1 MINYDT
7 LFDDENKDI
16 LAKLEAESVGI
27 LGRLDN
33 KEGVGNAGIE
43 ALRTNKSF
51 EEISQQK
58 WNTFSFGGGGGN
70 DEPQYPQP
78 CEALPFDDDFYKGGI
93 NYYKL
98 VQYIKTEY
106 NQIFDSTNFEGIAVN
121 NTSTTSSPTTGVPV
135 TSYYTTIENVPFSY
149 SDNIGNS
156 VVTNLSGRLNTRK
169 CFLELK
175 APNLQWG
182 WWFTLDSKNKEIAL
196 GIEYYYKGT
205 YKQKRDLLSTPQLN
219 DYTIENKYKAI
230 IITTPNINDFVGL
243 ISDIY
248 GKDTEKNIK
257 QAIIEEYISVLKD
270 CNNGKELKFLYN
282 NIPDFVLEDIK
293 NNKKIGVETLWDH
306 MIMLTEYDDTGFLSN
321 FKDASAAL
329 IKVLQA
335 VGDSKILYTKFSAD
349 PTLIRRIY
357 YNLDGSSNV
366 SQLGLNEKGAL
377 VMAQVPVKNR
387 ILFADFLTALCVA
400 NKNEGLI
407 DSKKTFYYG
416 KEYKFDANVTGYN
429 ENNDEFFLKQL
440 KKVTRNEILIIP
452 DDLPSKVERIPI
464 ETSSFEET
472 DEGAYYK
479 PLELVNLVDTDTN
492 DAPRTVPAILIK
504 ALSDE
509 EEWKQIDKNIRIGFD
524 ILALV
529 VGIIVVATTGNPA
542 LFALAVA
549 DIGLAGIDIGVQALH
564 DELAATEKGRA
575 FLEVWEKVY
584 LVGNLITAGPALI
597 GSIFKAGTLLL
608 RAVETAKNFNVR
620 NFVMACFTKIIIERN
635 IANFAKGS
643 IEVFAD
649 LNKEFGRGSTLSVR
663 LANLQKEGILF
674 FKGVFE
680 GNAVKQFCLF
690 FEGKILSIGD
700 LRKIIEDVAEIA
712 RTKGANLLEK
722 INEFLFFLRK
732 EKTLVNTSAKIGEE
746 ATAES
751 IKWGTVKMKLH
762 PRFEE
767 IMKFLKERKV
777 ELVEIENVAKDVGY
791 TETRVYDKFDNLL
804 RVEKK
809 LEWYPEMRFLD
820 LEHEVD
826 HIIQFEKNLQGKFC
840 TDMKKILGE
849 ARTPKDYTNS
859 KLGFTTRL
867 QKEFLEYDVRAR
879 EIIRLKERSIIS
891 KLLDEHLVGLQ
902 KVIDDYNFWYKKA
915 GLSERRIFVEWK
927 NKYFPDFKE
936 LSVKD
941 LN

>member
-1 MINYDT
+1 
-7 LFDDENKDI
+7 LHF
-16 LAKLEAESVGI
+16 
-27 LGRLDN
+27 
-33 KEGVGNAGIE
+33 
-43 ALRTNKSF
+43 
-51 EEISQQK
+51 
-58 WNTFSFGGGGGN
+58 
-70 DEPQYPQP
+70 
-78 CEALPFDDDFYKGGI
+78 
-93 NYYKL
+93 
-98 VQYIKTEY
+98 
-106 NQIFDSTNFEGIAVN
+106 
-121 NTSTTSSPTTGVPV
+121 
-135 TSYYTTIENVPFSY
+135 
-149 SDNIGNS
+149 
-156 VVTNLSGRLNTRK
+156 
-169 CFLELK
+169 
-175 APNLQWG
+175 
-182 WWFTLDSKNKEIAL
+182 
-196 GIEYYYKGT
+196 
-205 YKQKRDLLSTPQLN
+205 LSTPQLN
-219 DYTIENKYKAI
+219 DYTIEDKYKAI
-230 IITTPNINDFVGL
+230 VITTPSINDFVGL

-257 QAIIEEYISVLKD
+257 DGIIKEYTTLLKNT
-270 CNNGKELKFLYN
+270 CGAVELKFLYE
-282 NIPDFVLEDIK
+282 NIPDFVIDDIK
-293 NNKKIGVETLWDH
+293 TYGDIRIDILWEH
-306 MIMLTEYDDTGFLSN
+306 LLILTDYDDTGKLSN
-321 FKDASAAL
+321 FKDASSAL
-329 IKVLQA
+329 INVLRA
-335 VGDSKILYTKFSAD
+335 IGDSKTLYKKFVAD
-349 PTLIRRIY
+349 PILIKRIY
-357 YNLDGSSNV
+357 KNLDGSSAV
-366 SQLGLNEKGAL
+366 SELGLNEKKEL

-387 ILFADFLTALCVA
+387 ILFANFLTALCVA

-416 KEYKFDANVTGYN
+416 KQYKFDANVLGYN
-429 ENNDEFFLKQL
+429 ENDDEFFLKQL
-440 KKVTRNEILIIP
+440 KEVTRNGVEIIP
-452 DDLPSKVERIPI
+452 DDLPSKTERIHI
-464 ETSSFEET
+464 QISSFEEM
-472 DEGAYYK
+472 DDGAYYK
-479 PLELVNLVDTDTN
+479 PLELVTLVDTETN

-509 EEWKQIDKNIRIGFD
+509 AEWQVIDRNIRIGFD
-524 ILALV
+524 ILALIL
-529 VGIIVVATTGNPA
+529 GIIVVATTSNPA
-542 LFALAVA
+542 LFALSVA
-549 DIGLAGIDIGVQALH
+549 DISLAAIDIGVQELH
-564 DELAATEKGRA
+564 EQLAATEKGRK
-575 FLEVWEKVY
+575 FLEAWEKVY

-597 GSIFKAGTLLL
+597 GSIFKAGTTLL
-608 RAVETAKNFNVR
+608 RAVETVKNSNIR

-643 IEVFAD
+643 LEVVAD
-649 LNKEFGRGSTLSVR
+649 LNKEFGGGSTLSVR

-746 ATAES
+746 ATAQS

-777 ELVEIENVAKDVGY
+777 ELVEIEDIAKDVGY
-791 TETRVYDKFDNLL
+791 TETMIYDKFDKLL

-809 LEWYPEMRFLD
+809 LEWHPEMRFLD

-826 HIIQFEKNLQGKFC
+826 HIIQFEKNLEGKFC

>member
-7 LFDDENKDI
+7 LFDDENKDL
-16 LAKLEAESVGI
+16 LAKLEAESAGI

-33 KEGVGNAGIE
+33 KEGFGNTGIE
-43 ALRTNKSF
+43 TLRTNKSF

-58 WNTFSFGGGGGN
+58 WNAFNFGGGGGN
-70 DEPQYPQP
+70 DEPQFPQP

-98 VQYIKTEY
+98 VQYLKTQY
-106 NQIFDSTNFEGIAVN
+106 NQIFDSAEFEGIAVN
-121 NTSTTSSPTTGVPV
+121 NTSTTSSPTTGIPV

-149 SDNIGNS
+149 TDNIGNS

-182 WWFTLDSKNKEIAL
+182 WWFTLDKKNKEIAL

-205 YKQKRDLLSTPQLN
+205 YNKKRDVLSTPQLN

-270 CNNGKELKFLYN
+270 CNNGKQLKFLYN

-366 SQLGLNEKGAL
+366 SQLGLNQKGGL

-400 NKNEGLI
+400 NKNRGLI

-479 PLELVNLVDTDTN
+479 PLELVSLVDTETN

-509 EEWKQIDKNIRIGFD
+509 EEWKVIDKNIRIGFD

-608 RAVETAKNFNVR
+608 RAVETAKNLSVR

-635 IANFAKGS
+635 IANFTKNTVKEILYGEEALKNWGVTFSFAGITRLQEAGVVIIKALGSDKTVVGYTAIYKGEVIASGTAKEVRDILKKVWGARGAELIVKLEELLVRIRFKD
-643 IEVFAD
+643 IEEFRILKNLPKFAE
-649 LNKEFGRGSTLSVR
+649 KIPSSGTVAKIE
-663 LANLQKEGILF
+663 I
-674 FKGVFE
+674 
-680 GNAVKQFCLF
+680 
-690 FEGKILSIGD
+690 EGKSFFGINSKLSPD
-700 LRKIIEDVAEIA
+700 TL
-712 RTKGANLLEK
+712 
-722 INEFLFFLRK
+722 FLRK
-732 EKTLVNTSAKIGEE
+732 KWFNKISWVPPKKIMPLKINQ
-746 ATAES
+746 AQSLLHAE
-751 IKWGTVKMKLH
+751 GHALMNA
-762 PRFEE
+762 FEE
-767 IMKFLKERKV
+767 IGELPEKLTLFVDRATCNMCKGELPSLMRAMGIKELTIV
-777 ELVEIENVAKDVGY
+777 
-791 TETRVYDKFDNLL
+791 
-804 RVEKK
+804 
-809 LEWYPEMRFLD
+809 
-820 LEHEVD
+820 H
-826 HIIQFEKNLQGKFC
+826 
-840 TDMKKILGE
+840 GE
-849 ARTPKDYTNS
+849 ARVKMILNTN
-859 KLGFTTRL
+859 L
-867 QKEFLEYDVRAR
+867 
-879 EIIRLKERSIIS
+879 
-891 KLLDEHLVGLQ
+891 
-902 KVIDDYNFWYKKA
+902 
-915 GLSERRIFVEWK
+915 
-927 NKYFPDFKE
+927 
-936 LSVKD
+936 
-941 LN
+941 